1 MALNSGFY
9 NAMLVNGDYDRKYNA
24 DDYKNVFAAFLK
36 DGVRRSG
43 IDDFRVRA
51 SGLTLTV
58 NMGYAICGGRWV
70 NLDANHTFA
79 AITPPVGDY
88 TRIDAVV
95 LRVDATESTRAAS
108 LLIRT
113 GTPASNPVAPAK
125 STATGVTE
133 LILAHVRVAPSAT
146 SVTITDTRSNA
157 NLCGWVTT
165 PVGYDDYFTTLDT
178 EFNNWFAGVRDE
190 VASVTLFKQYK
201 WRMVL
206 TNSATGVTF
215 SIPQY
220 TSGGTD
226 IIQVYVN
233 GLLET
238 EGVDYSLAGN
248 TITFSTAGGGSG
260 TKAAGTEIVVLCYK
274 SIDGTGLGSVSDE
287 ITALQNAVAELANTN
302 DYIYI
307 CNGATD
313 NVELSKIADAWLGS
327 NTSYGSKIIRV
338 YGTFGATAAYS
349 GSGTEASPYNWI
361 RAGSNTP
368 TNRKIIFDFSGCSQI
383 NISCTAGTYNTIFYG
398 IAVNIIGANVIATG
412 EADITMFSR
421 VAGTVVNAEDCRFW
435 ITADTGYIARGG
447 TLRNCRC
454 SLTLNAG
461 DAFCFNVL
469 SGGLLRLFG
478 GEYYAYAPSGS
489 NQSAVIYINSAQA
502 DAVAMTYGI
511 NCPRESRSGYVQTN
525 AVNVLTDSALC
536 SFTDTMTTLGV
547 VAAGQNIRGTLAID
561 KPGLM

>member
-43 IDDFRVRA
+43 KNDFKVTA

-70 NLDANHTFA
+70 NLDANYTLGSVV
-79 AITPPVGDY
+79 PPVGDY
-88 TRIDAVV
+88 SRIDSVI
-95 LRVDATESTRAAS
+95 LRVDSSEAVRAAS

-125 STATGVTE
+125 STTTGITE
-133 LILAHVRVAPSAT
+133 LVLAHIRVAPSAT
-146 SVTITDTRSNA
+146 SVTVTDTRANA
-157 NLCGWVTT
+157 TLCGWVTS
-165 PVGYDDYFTTLDT
+165 PVGYDDYFAALDGAFD
-178 EFNNWFAGVRDE
+178 EWFTGVRDK

-201 WRMVL
+201 WRTVL
-206 TNSATGVTF
+206 AASATNVVF

-238 EGVDYSLAGN
+238 EGVDYLLAGN
-248 TITFSTAGGGSG
+248 TISFITAGGGSG
-260 TKAAGTEIVVLCYK
+260 NKVAGTEIVVLCYK

-287 ITALQNAVAELANTN
+287 ITALQNAVAALENTN

-307 CNGATD
+307 CNGKTD
-313 NVELSKIADAWLGS
+313 NVELSKLADAWLGS
-327 NTSYGSKIIRV
+327 NTSYDSKIIRV

-349 GSGTEASPYNWI
+349 GSGTEASPYNWF
-361 RAGSNTP
+361 RVGSNTP
-368 TNRKIIFDFSGCSQI
+368 SNRKIIFDFSGCSQI
-383 NISCTAGTYNTIFYG
+383 NINCANGTYNTIFYG
-398 IAVNIIGANVIATG
+398 IGVDIIGANVVATG
-412 EADITMFSR
+412 AADITMFSR
-421 VAGTVVNAEDCRFW
+421 VAGTVVNAENCRFW

-447 TLRNCRC
+447 TFKNCRC
-454 SLTLNAG
+454 SITTNTG
-461 DAFCFNVL
+461 DAFCYNVL
-469 SGGLLRLFG
+469 SGALLRLFG
-478 GEYYAYAPSGS
+478 GEYYAYAATGQ
-489 NQSAVIYINSAQA
+489 QSAVVYVNSAQTE
-502 DAVAMTYGI
+502 AVAMTYGI
-511 NCPRESRSGYVQTN
+511 NCPTNTRSGYVQSN
-525 AVNVLTDSALC
+525 AINVLTNNAKC
-536 SFTDTMTTLGV
+536 SFTDTVTMLGI
-547 VAAGQNIRGTLAID
+547 VATGQNIRGTIARSA
-561 KPGLM
+561 PGMM